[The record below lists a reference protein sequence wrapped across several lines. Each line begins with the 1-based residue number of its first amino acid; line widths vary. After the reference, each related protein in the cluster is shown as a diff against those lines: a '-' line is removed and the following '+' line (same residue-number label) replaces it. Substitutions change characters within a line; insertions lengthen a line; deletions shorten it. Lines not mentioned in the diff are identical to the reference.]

1 MEKVQVHSVAVE
13 LTARCNQKCSYCYN
27 SWRDDGGAELGE
39 LSTETLR
46 ALLQKLFREAEV
58 EHITLTGGE
67 PFLRQDIFE
76 LIDLIHQQDVTVSI
90 ISNGGLLTREKAQ
103 RLAESQVAQ
112 VQLSFAGGDAATHDL
127 VCGQRSFQRC
137 IEATRH
143 LVKAGVAVCGSF
155 ICTKQS
161 WRQTELAL
169 RLMHSLGIKR
179 VAFNRFNPSGYGIN
193 ATEALLPTRTEVVSA
208 LDAAQRLAV
217 ELGLDITCT
226 MPIPPCIF
234 DEEGYPNIEFGSCS
248 AGTLDGEVALGPDG
262 SFKLCTLQ
270 KKAVGNFNKVSL
282 LEMIS
287 AGAFEAFR
295 QKIPSFCEG
304 CPHAETCLGG
314 CGASSEW
321 LFGDAGELDP
331 FVAQHV
337 MPKLWR
343 TLREKS

>member
-1 MEKVQVHSVAVE
+1 MEKVRVHSVAVE

-27 SWRDDGGAELGE
+27 SWRDDGGAEMGE
-39 LSTETLR
+39 LSTEKLQG
-46 ALLQKLFREAEV
+46 LLHKLFQEAEV

-76 LIDLIHQQDVTVSI
+76 LIELINQQDATVSI
-90 ISNGGLLTREKAQ
+90 ISNGGLITREKAQ
-103 RLAESQVAQ
+103 RLAESQVSQ
-112 VQLSFAGGDAATHDL
+112 VQLSFAGADAETHDPI
-127 VCGQRSFQRC
+127 CGKQSFQRC
-137 IEATRH
+137 VEATRY
-143 LVKAGVAVCGSF
+143 LVEAGITVCGSF
-155 ICTKQS
+155 ICSKKS
-161 WRQTELAL
+161 WRQTEQVL
-169 RLMHSLGIKR
+169 RLMHSLGFTR
-179 VAFNRFNPSGYGIN
+179 VAFNRFNPSGYGIG
-193 ATEALLPTRTEVVSA
+193 ATETLLPTRTEVVSA
-208 LDAAQRLAV
+208 LEVAQQIAV

-234 DEEGYPNIEFGSCS
+234 DEESYPNIEFGSCS
-248 AGTLDGEVALGPDG
+248 AGTLDGELALGPDG

-270 KKAVGNFNKVSL
+270 KNAVGNFNKVSL
-282 LEMIS
+282 VDMINS
-287 AGAFEAFR
+287 GEFEAFR

-337 MPKLWR
+337 MPKLWQALKGR
-343 TLREKS
+343 S